1 MDNKKKQS
9 DITKSQTTE
18 NSAQEPYKAMDS
30 SLTATALGLT
40 SGLPFEI
47 VESINLDKNEDL
59 GLTMLVF

>member
-18 NSAQEPYKAMDS
+18 NSAQEPYKARNS
-30 SLTATALGLT
+30 SLIATALGLT
-40 SGLPFEI
+40 SDLPFEI
-47 VESINLDKNEDL
+47 VDSINLDKNEEP